1 MKMCNHRLIAI
12 VLACLLCFTAVPL
25 TAFAVGAAD
34 TEETAALDAAE
45 SNPQPETEPAEE
57 TAAETS
63 TASAEEVTEDFTD
76 APTDGTDAGEAAAST
91 ETETEETPAP
101 ETVASSAAAS
111 DAGAAEITDSEAETP
126 PAETSDPETEEPPAE
141 EPTETPPTETPAV
154 QPEYR
159 VQVDSVEGYHNQP
172 VALTIR
178 IEDVGGT
185 GWAKVEASTEENAPE
200 KRADL
205 TEALQKDGAAAYT
218 VSANGTVYFFITDPA
233 GAEHTET
240 YPVDFFDYEPPAVEA
255 GIHNK
260 ILTVE
265 ASDLRSGVAGIYVN
279 GQLYTTMKN
288 GQLELPIDGCT
299 EDRLFSIRAKDQL
312 GNRSD
317 ALTLSNPYYKEPEEE
332 DTDKDTKQEHDE
344 HCPEDCDCR
353 TEQAAAQPSTPG
365 TTTGSAPVSAT
376 STPVT
381 TLSGGGTG
389 STGTAS
395 GSTGG
400 TAASG
405 SSSKESASNKEE
417 SASED
422 VTKEPGTGFSGE
434 GNAVARDL
442 LYDKHTNKQ
451 FITITD
457 RDGNTFYMVI
467 DYDSPI
473 NEEEEQYQTYFLN
486 LVDLADLEG
495 LAADGGTAETPA
507 VCSCTERCQPG
518 EVNLGCEVC
527 AQDMTACVGKEPA
540 EEEPEEPAETE
551 PEEPEESGGVNPAVL
566 LGLLAL
572 IGGGGAF
579 AYFKLVKNKP
589 KTRGNADLDDYDYG
603 DEEDSDEDEI
613 PWESED
619 EDSPDTEPDGDGIE

>member
-1 MKMCNHRLIAI
+1 MKMCNHRLIA
-12 VLACLLCFTAVPL
+12 LALSCLLCFTAVPI
-25 TAFAVGAAD
+25 TAFAVGAAG
-34 TEETAALDAAE
+34 TEETMTEEIGTEAA
-45 SNPQPETEPAEE
+45 
-57 TAAETS
+57 
-63 TASAEEVTEDFTD
+63 TASVEELTETFTD
-76 APTDGTDAGEAAAST
+76 ASTDV
-91 ETETEETPAP
+91 ETEESPAP
-101 ETVASSAAAS
+101 ETEASSVAAS
-111 DAGAAEITDSEAETP
+111 DTETAEPSDPEAETP

-141 EPTETPPTETPAV
+141 MPGTETEEPPVDEPTETPPAETPAV

-159 VQVDSVEGYHNQP
+159 VQVDAVEGYHNQP

-178 IEDVGGT
+178 LEDVGGT
-185 GWAKVEASTEENAPE
+185 GWAKLEASTEENAPE

-233 GAEHTET
+233 GAEHTVT
-240 YPVDFFDYEPPAVEA
+240 YPVDFFDYDPPAVEA

-260 ILTVE
+260 TLTVE
-265 ASDLRSGVAGIYVN
+265 ATDLRSGVAGIYVN

-299 EDRLFSIRAKDQL
+299 EDRLFSIRAKDRL

-317 ALTLSNPYYKEPEEE
+317 SLTLSNPYYKEPEEE
-332 DTDKDTKQEHDE
+332 DTEKDTKQEHDE

-353 TEQAAAQPSTPG
+353 KEQTSTQPSTPG
-365 TTTGSAPVSAT
+365 ATTGSAPVSTT
-376 STPVT
+376 SAPVT
-381 TLSGGGTG
+381 TLSGGSTGGTG
-389 STGTAS
+389 TSS

-405 SSSKESASNKEE
+405 TSSKESASNKEE
-417 SASED
+417 SASET
-422 VTKEPGTGFSGE
+422 VTKEPGTGLSGE

-486 LVDLADLEG
+486 PVDLADLEG
-495 LAADGGTAETPA
+495 LAADGGTAEAPA

-527 AQDMTACVGKEPA
+527 SQDMTACVGKEPV
-540 EEEPEEPAETE
+540 EEEPEEPVETE

-619 EDSPDTEPDGDGIE
+619 EDGSDAEPDEDGTE

>member
-12 VLACLLCFTAVPL
+12 VLSCLLCFTAVPI
-25 TAFAVGAAD
+25 TAFAVGAAG
-34 TEETAALDAAE
+34 TEETM
-45 SNPQPETEPAEE
+45 TEE
-57 TAAETS
+57 TGTEAA
-63 TASAEEVTEDFTD
+63 TASVEEMTEDFTD
-76 APTDGTDAGEAAAST
+76 ASMDGTETGEAAEST
-91 ETETEETPAP
+91 DVEIEEPPAP
-101 ETVASSAAAS
+101 ETEAAS
-111 DAGAAEITDSEAETP
+111 DTETAETSDPEAETP
-126 PAETSDPETEEPPAE
+126 PADTSDPETEEPPAE
-141 EPTETPPTETPAV
+141 TPGTETEEPPVDEPMETPPAETPAV

-159 VQVDSVEGYHNQP
+159 VQVDAVEGYHNQP

-178 IEDVGGT
+178 LEDVGGT
-185 GWAKVEASTEENAPE
+185 GWTKLEASTEENAPE

-205 TEALQKDGAAAYT
+205 TEALQKDGAAPYT
-218 VSANGTVYFFITDPA
+218 VSTNGTVYFFITDPA
-233 GAEHTET
+233 GTEHKET
-240 YPVDFFDYEPPAVEA
+240 YTVDFFDYDPPAVEA

-260 ILTVE
+260 TLTVE
-265 ASDLRSGVAGIYVN
+265 ATDLRSGVAGIYVN
-279 GQLYTTMKN
+279 GQLYTTIKN

-299 EDRLFSIRAKDQL
+299 EDRLFSIRAKDRL

-317 ALTLSNPYYKEPEEE
+317 SLTLSNPYYKEPEEE
-332 DTDKDTKQEHDE
+332 DTEKDTKQEHDE

-353 TEQAAAQPSTPG
+353 KEQTTTQPSTPG
-365 TTTGSAPVSAT
+365 TTTGSAPVSTT
-376 STPVT
+376 SAPVT
-381 TLSGGGTG
+381 TLSGGSTGGTG
-389 STGTAS
+389 ASS

-400 TAASG
+400 TTTSG
-405 SSSKESASNKEE
+405 TTSKESASNKEE
-417 SASED
+417 SASET

-486 LVDLADLEG
+486 PVDLADLEG
-495 LAADGGTAETPA
+495 LAADGGTAEAPA

-527 AQDMTACVGKEPA
+527 SQDMTACVGKEPV

-619 EDSPDTEPDGDGIE
+619 EDGSDAEPDEDGTE

>member
-1 MKMCNHRLIAI
+1 M
-12 VLACLLCFTAVPL
+12 
-25 TAFAVGAAD
+25 
-34 TEETAALDAAE
+34 TEETGTEAA
-45 SNPQPETEPAEE
+45 
-57 TAAETS
+57 
-63 TASAEEVTEDFTD
+63 TASVEEMTEDFTD
-76 APTDGTDAGEAAAST
+76 ASMDGTDAGEAAEST
-91 ETETEETPAP
+91 DVEIEESPAP
-101 ETVASSAAAS
+101 ETEAPSVAAS
-111 DAGAAEITDSEAETP
+111 DAETAETSDPEAETP
-126 PAETSDPETEEPPAE
+126 PAETSNPETEEPPAE
-141 EPTETPPTETPAV
+141 TPGPETEEPTESPPAETPAV

-159 VQVDSVEGYHNQP
+159 VQVDTVEGYHNQP

-178 IEDVGGT
+178 IEDAGGT
-185 GWAKVEASTEENAPE
+185 GWAKLEASTEENAPE
-200 KRADL
+200 KRTDL
-205 TEALQKDGAAAYT
+205 TEALQKDGATPYT

-233 GAEHTET
+233 GAEHKET
-240 YPVDFFDYEPPAVEA
+240 YTVDFFDYDPPAVEA

-260 ILTVE
+260 MLTVE
-265 ASDLRSGVAGIYVN
+265 ATDLRSGVAGIYVN

-299 EDRLFSIRAKDQL
+299 EDRLFSIRAKDRL

-317 ALTLSNPYYKEPEEE
+317 SLTLSNPYYKEPEEE
-332 DTDKDTKQEHDE
+332 DTEKDTKQEHDE

-353 TEQAAAQPSTPG
+353 KEQAAAQPSTPG
-365 TTTGSAPVSAT
+365 ATTGSAPVSTT
-376 STPVT
+376 SAAPVT
-381 TLSGGGTG
+381 TLSGGSTGGTG
-389 STGTAS
+389 TSS

-405 SSSKESASNKEE
+405 TSSKESASNKEE
-417 SASED
+417 SASET

-434 GNAVARDL
+434 GRDL

-486 LVDLADLEG
+486 PVDLADLEG
-495 LAADGGTAETPA
+495 LAADGGTAEAPA

-518 EVNLGCEVC
+518 E
-527 AQDMTACVGKEPA
+527 
-540 EEEPEEPAETE
+540 TE
-551 PEEPEESGGVNPAVL
+551 PEEPEESGGVNSAVL

-619 EDSPDTEPDGDGIE
+619 EDGPDAEPDEDGTE